1 MESDV
6 QKPVCSIV
14 IRAYNEEEHIGRLLT
29 GIMRQT
35 LENVEIILVDS
46 GSTDSTVSIA
56 SRFPVKTVNI
66 RPEEFTFGRALNR
79 GIEASRGEF
88 IVIISAH
95 CYPVYPDWLELLIK
109 PFQNQQVAAVYGKQ
123 RGGETNHFSEHQFF
137 QTYFPDISQLDQGQ
151 PYTHNANAAIRKSLW
166 EENPYNENLTG
177 LEDLAWS
184 SWAKEQGYKIAYVAE
199 AEIIHNHDETYRQ
212 VYNRY
217 QREAVALRQILPNSD
232 FSLRDMLSLFFQKTI
247 SDWVQA
253 YRSRIFLSEL
263 MNVLKFRWMQYFGTY
278 RGYLYSG
285 KVDLEL
291 HQRFYYPPQLLTEK
305 IPEKRAVQPIR
316 YQDKSQDDNRG

>member
-35 LENVEIILVDS
+35 LENFEIILVDS

-88 IVIISAH
+88 IIIISAH
-95 CYPVYPDWLELLIK
+95 CYPVYPDWLELLIN

-184 SWAKEQGYKIAYVAE
+184 SWAKEQGYKIAYIAE

-217 QREAVALRQILPNSD
+217 QREAVALRQILPDSG

-253 YRSRIFLSEL
+253 YRNRIFLSEL
-263 MNVLKFRWMQYFGTY
+263 MNVLRFRWMQYLGTY

-316 YQDKSQDDNRG
+316 YQDDNRG